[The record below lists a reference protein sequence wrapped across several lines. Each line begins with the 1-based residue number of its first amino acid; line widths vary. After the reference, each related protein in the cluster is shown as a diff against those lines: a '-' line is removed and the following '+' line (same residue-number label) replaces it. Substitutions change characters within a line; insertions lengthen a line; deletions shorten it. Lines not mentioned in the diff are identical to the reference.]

1 MRARNRV
8 ETDLWR
14 NSRLCLADC
23 ACSHSFHSL
32 FGQQTGGSVTIGII
46 SFTNRNLWEV
56 RLICQI
62 MAVAVSIVILVDL
75 KQSKI
80 VRDATCIRDSHF
92 GALVRFMHVLQA
104 KFYLIVESVV
114 ISLVKN

>member
-1 MRARNRV
+1 MVLLIEISALS
-8 ETDLWR
+8 T
-14 NSRLCLADC
+14 RLIFLYNT
-23 ACSHSFHSL
+23 
-32 FGQQTGGSVTIGII
+32 Q
-46 SFTNRNLWEV
+46 FTNFSFSL
-56 RLICQI
+56 
-62 MAVAVSIVILVDL
+62 SIAILVDL

>member
-1 MRARNRV
+1 MV
-8 ETDLWR
+8 DF
-14 NSRLCLADC
+14 
-23 ACSHSFHSL
+23 SF
-32 FGQQTGGSVTIGII
+32 SVWYTYIVGYFV
-46 SFTNRNLWEV
+46 SPTNRNLWEV

-92 GALVRFMHVLQA
+92 GALVRFMHVLQE

>member
-1 MRARNRV
+1 MQ
-8 ETDLWR
+8 
-14 NSRLCLADC
+14 RLTF
-23 ACSHSFHSL
+23 S
-32 FGQQTGGSVTIGII
+32 GQFGII
-46 SFTNRNLWEV
+46 RVSERATRLSLLNRNLWEV

-62 MAVAVSIVILVDL
+62 IAVAVSIVILVDL

>member
-1 MRARNRV
+1 MQ
-8 ETDLWR
+8 
-14 NSRLCLADC
+14 RLTF
-23 ACSHSFHSL
+23 SEL
-32 FGQQTGGSVTIGII
+32 FGII
-46 SFTNRNLWEV
+46 RVSERATRLSLLNRNLWEV

-62 MAVAVSIVILVDL
+62 IAVAVSIVILVDL

>member
-1 MRARNRV
+1 MR
-8 ETDLWR
+8 
-14 NSRLCLADC
+14 
-23 ACSHSFHSL
+23 F
-32 FGQQTGGSVTIGII
+32 
-46 SFTNRNLWEV
+46 
-56 RLICQI
+56 ICQI
-62 MAVAVSIVILVDL
+62 MAVAVLIVILVDL

>member
-1 MRARNRV
+1 MG
-8 ETDLWR
+8 ELI
-14 NSRLCLADC
+14 CP
-23 ACSHSFHSL
+23 
-32 FGQQTGGSVTIGII
+32 I
-46 SFTNRNLWEV
+46 NRNLWEV

-114 ISLVKN
+114 IFLVKN

>member
-1 MRARNRV
+1 
-8 ETDLWR
+8 
-14 NSRLCLADC
+14 
-23 ACSHSFHSL
+23 
-32 FGQQTGGSVTIGII
+32 
-46 SFTNRNLWEV
+46 
-56 RLICQI
+56 
-62 MAVAVSIVILVDL
+62 MAVAASIVILVDL

-92 GALVRFMHVLQA
+92 GALVRFMHVQA